1 MVGRF
6 LRRKPIAQ
14 RTGLETARFP
24 EDQKIK
30 AKSPMTTSKPIK
42 NMMPIVPPMNL
53 NIFNLRIYMAD
64 RFQTEI

>member
-1 MVGRF
+1 
-6 LRRKPIAQ
+6 
-14 RTGLETARFP
+14 
-24 EDQKIK
+24 
-30 AKSPMTTSKPIK
+30 MTTSKPIK